1 MVRPLGPI
9 HTGEMAE
16 DVLSVDDARRHLAD
30 VVARVDRQHA
40 RAVLV
45 RDERAAAV
53 LVNPDE
59 LDAIEDT
66 LDVLA
71 DPTALKAIAAAEDAI
86 AGGSFH
92 TADELAEA
100 YHPL

>member
-1 MVRPLGPI
+1 M
-9 HTGEMAE
+9 
-16 DVLSVDDARRHLAD
+16 LSVDEARRHLAD

-86 AGGSFH
+86 AGGRFH
-92 TADELAEA
+92 TADDLLKA